1 MAALRVVVALL
12 LLIAGAFAQQ
22 APLAVFDKITLLTLP
37 NASRHIDRDQ
47 LASGFWVLV
56 REQNLQSEKLPYII
70 VIQVPESAAVRFGM
84 LSTSPVLVDHW
95 QAATSAY
102 YQVWVVGEPKLA
114 DCLLKLQAVLQH
126 DFHLQQTDEA
136 AQALANRA
144 ASLIGASSGERMT
157 EGPGGHGG
165 RQ

>member
-12 LLIAGAFAQQ
+12 LLIAGPFAHQ
-22 APLAVFDKITLLTLP
+22 APPAVSDKITLLTFS
-37 NASRHIDRDQ
+37 NARHIDRDQ

-126 DFHLQQTDEA
+126 EFRLQQTDEA

-144 ASLIGASSGERMT
+144 ASLIGASSGERMI
-157 EGPGGHGG
+157 ESPGGHGG